1 MSSASVHFLVS
12 GVSAFM
18 FVSKQAATSVH
29 FSVSVVSAF
38 IVIVNHSSV
47 SLVGD
52 QCTKAVAVLPPQ
64 LCSGRD
70 VYQVCTKHLL
80 RL

>member
-38 IVIVNHSSV
+38 IVIVNHSSM
-47 SLVGD
+47 SLVG
-52 QCTKAVAVLPPQ
+52 
-64 LCSGRD
+64 
-70 VYQVCTKHLL
+70 
-80 RL
+80 